1 VPTPTRTTRTACAP
15 RGRRSAAAGFLAA
28 ITGFALLTLLA
39 TPAFAQPDEG
49 TQATVPTP
57 TAGTGHP
64 VVLVGV
70 TGLRWDDVGPL
81 TTPALWRLSQ
91 QGAVGTT
98 VVRSVRTSA
107 CPVDGWLAVSTGT
120 RAADLPAAD
129 GSCRLPV
136 DPAPGSTVPGW
147 ADYVASAAAESFSAH
162 VGLLGDAL
170 VAGTATVTGL
180 GPGAAIALAD
190 SSGRPVG
197 EHLAVPSDPTALTRL
212 VRSALATS
220 RLVVVDAGSV
230 RDPGS
235 PLRDRASTGS
245 TAGTVATR
253 EPTRTAQVQAI
264 DERVRA
270 VLAGIDATSP
280 DATVLV
286 MSLADSGPS
295 PQLQL
300 AVARGPA
307 AQTGTPAY
315 TGALLGSRSTRQP
328 GLIQA
333 SDLTPTLLSALGL
346 RADTPAGVLIGTPLT
361 TVPGPTTASARV
373 AALVDANLQV
383 QAVRPL
389 VPGFYLT
396 LLGLNLIVF
405 LLATVGLDAR
415 VLERWRGRRL
425 VALTSH
431 PVRALRPLRVLAL
444 GVAAIPVS
452 TFLANLTPWWRAAG
466 PSSALAAV
474 VAGWV
479 VVITAVALLPPW
491 RRALLGPLCVVTAAT
506 TGVISADIAT
516 GARLQ
521 LSSLMGPQS
530 VVAGRFYGFNNTA
543 FTLVAVASIL
553 LATAVA
559 SVLVMHGRRGL
570 AVAAV
575 VTIGV
580 VTTALDGLPSIGA
593 DFGGPPALVPGFAV
607 LALLTAGVRLTW
619 RRLLAVL
626 GAAAGTV
633 TAFAVADWL
642 RPPDSRTH
650 LGRFVQTVL
659 DGGAW
664 KVVDRK
670 LQTNAAALG
679 GGWLAVAVLV
689 VLVLVLMVVGRS
701 VRRAVAAP
709 DGGSY
714 GWLSAHTSL
723 ARLGADAPVLW
734 PGLLALTVTLV
745 IGFALNDSGILVPG
759 IGAALA
765 VPLLVATYAS
775 WLLALQA
782 RSQPAPA

>member
-1 VPTPTRTTRTACAP
+1 
-15 RGRRSAAAGFLAA
+15 
-28 ITGFALLTLLA
+28 
-39 TPAFAQPDEG
+39 
-49 TQATVPTP
+49 
-57 TAGTGHP
+57 
-64 VVLVGV
+64 VLVGV

-81 TTPALWRLSQ
+81 TTPALWGLSQ
-91 QGAVGTT
+91 HGAVGTT

-120 RAADLPAAD
+120 RAADRPAAD
-129 GSCRLPV
+129 GSCRRPL
-136 DPAPGSTVPGW
+136 DPAPGSSVPAW
-147 ADYVASAAAESFSAH
+147 ADYEASAAAESFSAH

-170 VAGTATVTGL
+170 AAGKTTVTGI

-197 EHLAVPSDPTALTRL
+197 DHLVAPSDPAALTRL
-212 VRSALATS
+212 LGSSLATS

-230 RDPGS
+230 RDPGNA
-235 PLRDRASTGS
+235 LRDRATDPKSGTSGNSGTPATSGTAATSVADAADATST
-245 TAGTVATR
+245 
-253 EPTRTAQVQAI
+253 PTRGAQVQAV

-280 DATVLV
+280 GATILV
-286 MSLADSGPS
+286 VSLADSGTT

-307 AQTGTPAY
+307 AQSGAAAY
-315 TGALLGSRSTRQP
+315 ADALLGSRSTRQP
-328 GLIQA
+328 GLFQA

-346 RADTPAGVLIGTPLT
+346 RADAPTGALIGSPVA
-361 TVPGPTTASARV
+361 TVDGPATASARV
-373 AALVDANLQV
+373 AAMIDANRQV

-396 LLGLNLIVF
+396 LLGIDLVLC
-405 LLATVGLDAR
+405 LLATVGLNAR
-415 VLERWRGRRL
+415 VLERWGHGRRI
-425 VALTSH
+425 VTTRNPAR
-431 PVRALRPLRVLAL
+431 VLRPLRVLTAAA
-444 GVAAIPVS
+444 AAIPVS
-452 TFLANLTPWWRAAG
+452 TFLANLAPWWRATSPAL
-466 PSSALAAV
+466 ALAAV

-479 VVITAVALLPPW
+479 LVITAVAFAPPW
-491 RRALLGPLCVVTAAT
+491 RRAPLGPLCIVAAVTA
-506 TGVISADIAT
+506 GVISADIAT

-559 SVLVMHGRRGL
+559 TQLVVRGRRGL

-580 VTTALDGLPSIGA
+580 VTTTLDGLPSIGA

-607 LALLTAGVRLTW
+607 LALLTAGIRLTW

-626 GAAAGTV
+626 GAAAVTV
-633 TAFAVADWL
+633 SAFAVADWL
-642 RPPDSRTH
+642 RPADSRTH

-689 VLVLVLMVVGRS
+689 ALVLVILVVGRS
-701 VRRAVAAP
+701 VRTAITAA

-714 GWLSAHTSL
+714 GWLSARTPL
-723 ARLGADAPVLW
+723 ARLGADAPVL
-734 PGLLALTVTLV
+734 PAGLIAVAVALV

-759 IGAALA
+759 IGAALG
-765 VPLLVATYAS
+765 VPLLVSTYAG
-775 WLLALQA
+775 WLLQRQA
-782 RSQPAPA
+782 GSEPAPA